1 MLKKNSPL
9 HPAEKSKRFPI
20 PLFQALIKTRSQ
32 GEAGKG
38 KREAGAGRLVA
49 RVEGRVGARIPRE
62 RRGMQVGGEKNV
74 QGAGDSFH
82 LLLQSVPFSSWQLP
96 MLQRRS

>member
-1 MLKKNSPL
+1 M
-9 HPAEKSKRFPI
+9 
-20 PLFQALIKTRSQ
+20 IKTRSQ

-62 RRGMQVGGEKNV
+62 RRGMQGEEKDV

-82 LLLQSVPFSSWQLP
+82 LLLLQSVPFSSWQLP
-96 MLQRRS
+96 MLQQRS

>member
-9 HPAEKSKRFPI
+9 LPAEKCFPI
-20 PLFQALIKTRSQ
+20 PLFQVLIKTRSQ

-38 KREAGAGRLVA
+38 KREEGAGRLVA

-62 RRGMQVGGEKNV
+62 RRGMQGEEKDV
-74 QGAGDSFH
+74 QGAGDSF
-82 LLLQSVPFSSWQLP
+82 LLQSVPFSSWQLP
-96 MLQRRS
+96 MLQQRS